1 MVASGCVH
9 ASRSKASAGGEVM
22 PQVVCDGNGFVRGF
36 PYHDGRLDGV
46 LVSDCGTEVCL
57 ALRDTADGRRV
68 LTLRHVS
75 ALHVDGFRQGNIV
88 LNLRTVPADQAG
100 RPTAFGRFRHVTALS
115 QLQLRHSPAP
125 SRRPPRLSVGASGQW
140 YHLAVERVREV
151 GT

>member
-1 MVASGCVH
+1 
-9 ASRSKASAGGEVM
+9 M

-57 ALRDTADGRRV
+57 ALRDRADGRRV

-88 LNLRTVPADQAG
+88 LNLRTVPADQVG
-100 RPTAFGRFRHVTALS
+100 CDEELS
-115 QLQLRHSPAP
+115 RI
-125 SRRPPRLSVGASGQW
+125 
-140 YHLAVERVREV
+140 VRERLFIKPETLPQDATLFLLESSFGAEV
-151 GT
+151 VAIYRDLEINEGRWVLSTWA

>member
-1 MVASGCVH
+1 
-9 ASRSKASAGGEVM
+9 M
-22 PQVVCDGNGFVRGF
+22 PRVVCDGNGFVRGF

-88 LNLRTVPADQAG
+88 LNLRTVAADQVG
-100 RPTAFGRFRHVTALS
+100 CDEELS
-115 QLQLRHSPAP
+115 RI
-125 SRRPPRLSVGASGQW
+125 
-140 YHLAVERVREV
+140 VRERLFIKPETLPTSEQAGYWLV
-151 GT
+151 VLHHTLNKLTMKWMRRQYIHQR